1 MPAHGA
7 GWRAARSDANLG
19 EAMKTRIF
27 SVLCE
32 NVPGVMMRI
41 CRVFTRRQINMD
53 SITVGIEPSGLARI
67 ILMFKADDHL
77 AEFMHRV
84 LVRLTP
90 IVNVEVLD
98 PQRSIVREV
107 ALFKTH
113 RLDDEGILRVLGEI
127 DRVGG
132 RVLELKNNAL
142 VAEIYGTHERIEET
156 IKGLGPDVLKEV
168 ARSGQVFISRE
179 MGVK

>member
-1 MPAHGA
+1 
-7 GWRAARSDANLG
+7 
-19 EAMKTRIF
+19 MKTRIF

-41 CRVFTRRQINMD
+41 SRVFTRRQINLD

-67 ILMFKADDHL
+67 ILLFKADDRM

-84 LVRLTP
+84 LVRLIP

-98 PQRSIVREV
+98 PKQSIVREV
-107 ALFKTH
+107 ALLKTH

-127 DRVGG
+127 DRIGG
-132 RVLELKNNAL
+132 RVLELKENAL

-179 MGVK
+179 MGPK